1 MTAPRVLVRTDL
13 GRQELHGG
21 VRRLDARTRQVLIL
35 IDGRRDSAELAR
47 LLGGGDIE
55 DILLRLSREGYAS
68 AVEPEPQAPAGPAAP
83 AAAPMARTP
92 TILGPAPGATAW
104 GEPLGL
110 VSDRMA
116 RALIATIGPAGDD
129 MATRL
134 RACST
139 IAELRELL
147 PATVSILE
155 AVGGREAARGFL
167 HRAGRI

>member
-1 MTAPRVLVRTDL
+1 MTEVSLS
-13 GRQELHGG
+13 
-21 VRRLDARTRQVLIL
+21 RRLATR
-35 IDGRRDSAELAR
+35 LA
-47 LLGGGDIE
+47 GE
-55 DILLRLSREGYAS
+55 MA
-68 AVEPEPQAPAGPAAP
+68 AG
-83 AAAPMARTP
+83 
-92 TILGPAPGATAW
+92 
-104 GEPLGL
+104 
-110 VSDRMA
+110 
-116 RALIATIGPAGDD
+116 IADD